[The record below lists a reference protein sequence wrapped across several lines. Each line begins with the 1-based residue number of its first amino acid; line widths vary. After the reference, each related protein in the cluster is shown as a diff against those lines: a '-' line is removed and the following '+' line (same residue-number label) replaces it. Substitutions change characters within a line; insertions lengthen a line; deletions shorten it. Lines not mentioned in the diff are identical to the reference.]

1 MARGGVNVRDREGR
15 CQRSVEEGG
24 LDAFG
29 RKPEEMRRLALALR
43 ARLLFHLQC
52 GIRSYPHIAAP
63 KRWVVEAEAG
73 GGCRARLQKT
83 EAPEDAGALPLETVH
98 AAVRACEGCN
108 LAGHSS
114 GRVVGVG
121 RVSARLL
128 VVGDYALQTG
138 EPEQPAPVETAET
151 ASAGLCFGVAEDA
164 LFWKMMQAIQLR
176 PGDVY
181 VTNAL
186 KCFMAPEQRV
196 EPAFLAA
203 CREHLL
209 REIAAVQ
216 PQLICAMGEHAT
228 RVLLG
233 REEAVARLRGSV
245 HPLQIGRGTMARH
258 VVMVTYH
265 PRFLLRVEEM
275 KKAAWQ
281 DLQHMREVL
290 RRRGRG
296 GEGTGHTGASFL
308 DKKEERD
315 GRV

>member
-1 MARGGVNVRDREGR
+1 MRAREGR
-15 CQRSVEEGG
+15 HHQGLVEEGG

-29 RKPEEMRRLALALR
+29 GEPEEMRRLALALR

-52 GIRSYPHIAAP
+52 GIRSYPRIALSERRVAA
-63 KRWVVEAEAG
+63 VEAEAG
-73 GGCRARLQKT
+73 GVDSSARARKP
-83 EAPEDAGALPLETVH
+83 EAARGARVSLEAVH
-98 AAVRACEGCN
+98 AAVRACEGCS
-108 LAGHSS
+108 LAEYSF

-121 RVSARLL
+121 KARARLL
-128 VVGDYALQTG
+128 VVGDYALRQDGQT
-138 EPEQPAPVETAET
+138 PPSPADATET
-151 ASAGLCFGVAEDA
+151 ASLPGPCFGMEEDA
-164 LFWKMMQAIQLR
+164 LFWKMMRAIQLR

-186 KCFMAPEQRV
+186 KCFMAPGQGA
-196 EPAFLAA
+196 EPAFLDA

-216 PQLICAMGEHAT
+216 PQLICAMGEHAAQ
-228 RVLLG
+228 VLLG
-233 REEAVARLRGSV
+233 RKEAVARLRGSV
-245 HPLQIGRGTMARH
+245 HPLQIGGGTMARH
-258 VVMVTYH
+258 AVMVTYH

-315 GRV
+315 GRL